1 MWRGHGSLLVGPIIV
16 ISPWG
21 AAQNDLLGFLGGFRV
36 RVVGLAPFLAQ
47 NVAVLRGDVSP
58 HGGFVG
64 IFVGTHSYVV
74 AKDAFGR
81 VERLLQVILDL
92 DRSAGDVFSVDES
105 LVKFGG
111 SGFGFGFRIQLL
123 VQIWSYLKI

>member
-1 MWRGHGSLLVGPIIV
+1 M
-16 ISPWG
+16 
-21 AAQNDLLGFLGGFRV
+21 
-36 RVVGLAPFLAQ
+36 
-47 NVAVLRGDVSP
+47 SP

-64 IFVGTHSYVV
+64 IFVGTHGYVV

-111 SGFGFGFRIQLL
+111 SGFGFGFRIQL
-123 VQIWSYLKI
+123 QIWSYLKI